1 MSPAD
6 FECEVAAYRKRQD
19 QLMELAAWMAANIMN
34 PHLKKPVT
42 PAKLLGRVKQAS
54 AWDEMQK

>member
-19 QLMELAAWMAANIMN
+19 QQWELAAWMVAYIIN

-42 PAKLLGRVKQAS
+42 PAKLLGRVKAKS